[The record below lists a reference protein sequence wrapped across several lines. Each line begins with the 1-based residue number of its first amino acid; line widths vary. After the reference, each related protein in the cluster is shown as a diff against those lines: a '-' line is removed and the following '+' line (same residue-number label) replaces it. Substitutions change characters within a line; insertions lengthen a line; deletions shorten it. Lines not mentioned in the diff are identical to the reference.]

1 MCSALQLEVHFTFAT
16 AQKKTLHERFCFLA
30 VNKERTCLCIRR
42 HEWVRYEW
50 ICFIDSATP
59 HIRLTFHFKETLY
72 CEDGFKLHPSTWNA
86 VCPCFFVMLSQFVFY
101 IYVERKVH
109 ALGFNFPKRFWYLLH
124 HSCLACVLLFSKGQG
139 HQGILSM
146 LKGTRWGNCKF
157 LEHFKGTKGN
167 DQGAWRQPSSL
178 PLWSIRP
185 ERCFVK
191 PQY

>member
-101 IYVERKVH
+101 IYVECSFFQKGKSMPSASISQRDFDIYCIIH
-109 ALGFNFPKRFWYLLH
+109 AWPVCFFFQ
-124 HSCLACVLLFSKGQG
+124 KG
-139 HQGILSM
+139 
-146 LKGTRWGNCKF
+146 
-157 LEHFKGTKGN
+157 KGTK
-167 DQGAWRQPSSL
+167 AFCP
-178 PLWSIRP
+178 
-185 ERCFVK
+185 C
-191 PQY
+191 